1 MRDSTLLPELIALS
15 AERLP
20 AAPALAYGKN
30 TLGYGELQNAI
41 AGFTAGLIGL
51 GLQRGE
57 RVAIYLEKRFETVI
71 ASFGTP
77 AAGGAFVPLNPLLKP
92 EQVG

>member
-30 TLGYGELQNAI
+30 TLDYGELHDAVT
-41 AGFTAGLIGL
+41 GFTAGLIGL
-51 GLQRGE
+51 GLQR
-57 RVAIYLEKRFETVI
+57 
-71 ASFGTP
+71 
-77 AAGGAFVPLNPLLKP
+77 
-92 EQVG
+92 